1 MDMVKVHLLIIFSVI
16 AAVLVPIRAEAQNST
31 AEPTTLEQALKLAPE
46 TGKKILVDVYATWCP
61 YCKRMHS
68 EVYPSDEVTE
78 AISDH
83 FLLVKIDV
91 DGTEEVNYLG
101 EVMTEAEFAR
111 ALDNQN
117 VPTTYFLN
125 GEGAILGV
133 QPGYL
138 EPDVFSSLLK
148 FVGSDAYLDQ
158 TFSEFNQ
165 SE

>member
-1 MDMVKVHLLIIFSVI
+1 MAITRFITLLAISTTLLFCTTVQG
-16 AAVLVPIRAEAQNST
+16 QNSAG
-31 AEPTTLEQALKLAPE
+31 AESVTLEQALELAPE

-68 EVYPSDEVTE
+68 EVYPSDEVSK
-78 AISDH
+78 AISDY

-91 DGTEEVNYLG
+91 EGSEEVNYFG
-101 EVMTEAEFAR
+101 EMMTEAQFAR
-111 ALDNQN
+111 ALDNKN

-125 GEGAILGV
+125 QEGAILGV

-138 EPDVFSSLLK
+138 EPDVFSSLLQ
-148 FVGSDAYLDQ
+148 FVGSDAYLNQ
-158 TFSEFNQ
+158 SFSEYSQ

>member
-1 MDMVKVHLLIIFSVI
+1 MAITRFFTLLAISTTLLFCIPVQG
-16 AAVLVPIRAEAQNST
+16 QNSAG
-31 AEPTTLEQALKLAPE
+31 AESVTLEEALKLAPE

-68 EVYPSDEVTE
+68 EVYPSDEVSK
-78 AISDH
+78 AISDY

-91 DGTEEVNYLG
+91 EGSEEVNYFG
-101 EVMTEAEFAR
+101 ERMTEAQFAQ
-111 ALDNQN
+111 ALDNKN

-125 GEGAILGV
+125 QEGAILGV

-138 EPDVFSSLLK
+138 EPDVFSSLLQ
-148 FVGSDAYLDQ
+148 FVGSDAYLNQ
-158 TFSEFNQ
+158 SFSEYSQ

>member
-1 MDMVKVHLLIIFSVI
+1 MTVTRFLILLTIIFT
-16 AAVLVPIRAEAQNST
+16 LVFHTQAKSQSGKS
-31 AEPTTLEQALKLAPE
+31 AEPVTLEQALKLAPE

-68 EVYPSDEVTE
+68 DVYPNGEVAK
-78 AISDH
+78 AISDY
-83 FLLVKIDV
+83 FLLVKIDIE
-91 DGTEEVNYLG
+91 GTENVNYHG
-101 EVMTEAEFAR
+101 EVMTESEFAR
-111 ALDNQN
+111 ALENKN

-125 GEGAILGV
+125 DKGAILGV

-138 EPDVFSSLLK
+138 EPDVFSSLLQ

-158 TFSEFNQ
+158 TFNEFNK

>member
-1 MDMVKVHLLIIFSVI
+1 MVKKGFLIVFLAVTSLIFYTQ
-16 AAVLVPIRAEAQNST
+16 AFAQNST
-31 AEPTTLEQALKLAPE
+31 SAEPISLEQALKLAPE

-68 EVYPSDEVTE
+68 EVYPSDEVTQ

-91 DGTEEVNYLG
+91 EGSDEVNYLG

-125 GEGAILGV
+125 EEGAILGV
-133 QPGYL
+133 QPGYIDQ
-138 EPDVFSSLLK
+138 DVFSSLLQ
-148 FVGSDAYLDQ
+148 FVGSDAYLNQ
-158 TFSEFNQ
+158 SFSEFNE
-165 SE
+165 SD